1 VIARPG
7 LDPITL
13 SVLSS
18 ALSGIAEEM
27 GTVLV
32 RSAYSSNI
40 KERRDC
46 SAALFDA
53 NGRMVAQAEHIPV
66 HLGAMPEAVAAVI
79 ARGPEPGDVF
89 VVNDPYSG
97 GNHLP
102 DVTMVSPLGTEEE
115 RWGFAVTRAHH
126 SDVGGMQ
133 PGSMPAGSRDIYSE
147 GLIIPPVRLV
157 RRGSYLAEPSR
168 RADETPR
175 PRHCPRRLRRGDR
188 LHRASHP

>member
-1 VIARPG
+1 VTARPG

-53 NGRMVAQAEHIPV
+53 DGLMVAQAEHIPV
-66 HLGAMPEAVAAVI
+66 HLGAMPEAVAAVLT
-79 ARGPEPGDVF
+79 RDPEPGDVF

-102 DVTMVSPLGTEEE
+102 DVTMVSPLGTDQE

-126 SDVGGMQ
+126 SDIGGMQ
-133 PGSMPAGSRDIYSE
+133 PGSMPAGSRDIWSE

-157 RRGSYLAEPSR
+157 HRGGFVEDVLELILANTRTPGVRRGVWPS
-168 RADETPR
+168 
-175 PRHCPRRLRRGDR
+175 
-188 LHRASHP
+188 